1 MLTEPRNRLDQAE
14 TAILE
19 YVDGPKDTRFMM
31 AAKTVA
37 RDRLL
42 GRPTTFVTTTN
53 IKKATQFRGEKP
65 FEDMVRKFM
74 NLSAKDPAKPG
85 NAGMRHFDE
94 RNSDSN
100 NRGFEP
106 KLANF
111 NVPADV
117 PDEPVRPPKRYARPL
132 DSEGSKFE
140 TEAEAAAEAE
150 AARAA
155 DLGSEIVPKNLKKS
169 GKKAQK

>member
-1 MLTEPRNRLDQAE
+1 
-14 TAILE
+14 
-19 YVDGPKDTRFMM
+19 MM

-65 FEDMVRKFM
+65 FEAMVRKFM
-74 NLSAKDPAKPG
+74 NLSAKDPTKPG
-85 NAGMRHFDE
+85 NAGMPSTDE
-94 RNSDSN
+94 RYSSSS

-106 KLANF
+106 KLAQF
-111 NVPADV
+111 DIPADV
-117 PDEPVRPPKRYARPL
+117 PEEPVRPPKRYARPM

-140 TEAEAAAEAE
+140 TEAEQAAEAE
-150 AARAA
+150 AAATA
-155 DLGSEIVPKNLKKS
+155 DLGSQIVPKKLKKD

>member
-1 MLTEPRNRLDQAE
+1 
-14 TAILE
+14 
-19 YVDGPKDTRFMM
+19 MM

-65 FEDMVRKFM
+65 FEHMVRRFM
-74 NLSAKDPAKPG
+74 QMSTSDPDRPA
-85 NAGMRHFDE
+85 NAGMPSNDE
-94 RNSDSN
+94 RFPNKN

-106 KLANF
+106 KLSEF
-111 NVPADV
+111 EVPGDQ
-117 PDEPVRPPKRYARPL
+117 PGESEEPARAPKRHARPM

-140 TEAEAAAEAE
+140 TEAMAAAAAEAE
-150 AARAA
+150 ATADIGSQIVPRQAKRAA
-155 DLGSEIVPKNLKKS
+155 KNAE
-169 GKKAQK
+169 KKAEKPAEKESEK